1 MKLYCDN
8 KSTINIAHNMVQ
20 YDCTK
25 YEEIDKHFIKGKLD
39 CGLIWTSYVSIRGQL
54 ANILIER
61 LANHSFYAIGDKLGI
76 ENIYFCTR
84 KSVEKSP

>member
-39 CGLIWTSYVSIRGQL
+39 SGLICTSYISIRGQ
-54 ANILIER
+54 